1 MSNDVSVYGTC
12 KYIGKLETVESVL
25 KEWEIEDIL
34 LAPTEGEFTL
44 DGEYR
49 DGYTGPHGVIEEDYL
64 VDCLRDLAKVVK
76 IESAEFRCY
85 GPNWGTAYDLL
96 YADGDFIIVPLTLQP
111 DPEALGN
118 PVVREFYDLPPP

>member
-1 MSNDVSVYGTC
+1 MSNDVSGYGTC
-12 KYIGKLETVESVL
+12 KYIGKLEAVESVL

-49 DGYTGPHGVIEEDYL
+49 DGYTGPHGIVEEDYL

-85 GPNWGTAYDLL
+85 GPNWDTAYDVI
-96 YADGDFIIVPLTLQP
+96 YAEGEFFIVPLVLQP
-111 DPEALGN
+111 DPLALEN
-118 PVVREFYDLPPP
+118 PVVREFYGLPPP